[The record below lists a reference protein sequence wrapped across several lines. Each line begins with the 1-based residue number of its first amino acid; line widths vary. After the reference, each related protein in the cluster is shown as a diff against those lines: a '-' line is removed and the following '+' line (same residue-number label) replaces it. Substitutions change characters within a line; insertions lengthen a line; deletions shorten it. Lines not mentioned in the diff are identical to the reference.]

1 MTVFEYAKSFIGLPY
16 IWGANGGGAFDCSGF
31 IQELLAFQG
40 IDPRGDQTADQLMN
54 IMLIETDKYKEVLGP
69 HDEPRKGDFVFY
81 GINKATHVAMVLDH
95 PEDLNGSLQIIEAGG
110 GGSRTDSVE
119 EARKLQAHVRV
130 RPMTHRLDVLRV
142 MRLL

>member
-54 IMLIETDKYKEVLGP
+54 IMLIETDKYSEVLFP
-69 HDEPRKGDFVFY
+69 SNEIKQGDFIFY
-81 GINKATHVAMVLDH
+81 GINKATHVAMVLNDD
-95 PEDLNGSLQIIEAGG
+95 PCLIIEAGG
-110 GGSRTDSVE
+110 GGSRTDSIE

-130 RPMTHRLDVLRV
+130 RPLTHRRDILRV
-142 MRLL
+142 MRLIN

>member
-1 MTVFEYAKSFIGLPY
+1 MTLIEYSKSFIGQPY

-54 IMLIETDKYKEVLGP
+54 IMLIETDKYSEVLFP
-69 HDEPRKGDFVFY
+69 SNQIKQGDLIFY
-81 GINKATHVAMVLDH
+81 GINKAIHVAMVLSND
-95 PEDLNGSLQIIEAGG
+95 PCLIIEAGG
-110 GGSRTDSVE
+110 GGSRTDSIE

-130 RPMTHRLDVLRV
+130 RPLTHRKDILRV
-142 MRLL
+142 MRLIG